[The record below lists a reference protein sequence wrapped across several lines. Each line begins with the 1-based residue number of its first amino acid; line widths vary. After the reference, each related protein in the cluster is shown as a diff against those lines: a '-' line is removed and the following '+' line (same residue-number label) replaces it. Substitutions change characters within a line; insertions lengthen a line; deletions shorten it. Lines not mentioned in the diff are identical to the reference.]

1 MNIRKERIQ
10 KDLDVIN
17 AFNATPGKG
26 VTRFTFSKEYQGALS
41 YVIEEFLRI
50 GVDYSFRPGGNL
62 LGRMPGS
69 EPRGPS
75 VMMGSH
81 LDTVAEG
88 GCFDGAAGVAAA
100 LEAARVIREEDR
112 SHRLPID
119 LVVFAEE
126 EGGRFGWG
134 LLGSSTWSGRITPG
148 QLAQIK
154 DREGVSYLEAMEG
167 AGIKVRDS
175 SILSPSSLKAMLE
188 LHIEQGSILETRNSR
203 IGVVEAI
210 VGIKQMIVTIEGSAS
225 HAGTTPMDLRR
236 DAMQGAARIIAA
248 VETVARQEGEGG
260 VATVGQV
267 FCEPGQANVIP
278 GLVRFSVDVR
288 HSDESRLKAM
298 AAGVAYMAENV
309 SKSRNLRCRI
319 EVKAEAEPVKMSPE
333 ICDLIEKVA
342 RAKGVEP
349 VRMASGAGHD
359 TGIIAT
365 ISDAGMI
372 FVPSQA
378 GRSHCAEEFTKVEDM
393 ALGAEIM
400 LDTVLELAKG

>member
-1 MNIRKERIQ
+1 MRIRKERIQ
-10 KDLDVIN
+10 KDLEAIN
-17 AFNATPGKG
+17 AFNATPEKG
-26 VTRFTFSKEYQGALS
+26 VTRYTFSKEHQGALS
-41 YVIEEFLRI
+41 YVVEELRRI
-50 GVDYSFRPGGNL
+50 GVNCSFALGGNL
-62 LGRMPGS
+62 LGRLAGS
-69 EPRGPS
+69 EPSGPG

-81 LDTVAEG
+81 LDSVAEG
-88 GCFDGAAGVAAA
+88 GRFDGTAGVAAA
-100 LEAARVIREEDR
+100 LEAARVIQEGEL

-134 LLGSSTWSGRITPG
+134 LLGSSAWSGRITPD

-154 DREGVSYLEAMEG
+154 DREGVGYFEAMES
-167 AGIKVRDS
+167 AGVKIGDAS
-175 SILSPSSLKAMLE
+175 TLNPESLKAMLE
-188 LHIEQGSILETRNSR
+188 LHIEQGSILESRNAS

-210 VGIKQMIVTIEGSAS
+210 VGIKQLIVTIEGSAD
-225 HAGTTPMDLRR
+225 HAGTTPMNLRR
-236 DAMQGAARIIAA
+236 DAMQGAVRIISA
-248 VETVARQEGEGG
+248 VETVARQEGSGG

-288 HSDESRLKAM
+288 HSDGSRLEAM

-309 SKSRNLRCRI
+309 SKGRNLGCRI
-319 EVKAEAEPVKMSPE
+319 EVKAEAEPVEMTPGL
-333 ICDLIEKVA
+333 CDLIEKVA
-342 RAKGVEP
+342 KGKGMQP

-359 TGIIAT
+359 TGIIAK

-378 GRSHCAEEFTKVEDM
+378 GRSHCAEEFTKVEDI
-393 ALGAEIM
+393 ALGAEI
-400 LDTVLELAKG
+400 LLETVLELAR

>member
-1 MNIRKERIQ
+1 MRIQKERIQ
-10 KDLDVIN
+10 KDLEAIN

-41 YVIEEFLRI
+41 YVVEELRRI
-50 GVDYSFRPGGNL
+50 GVECSFMLGGNL
-62 LGRMPGS
+62 RGRLEGS
-69 EPRGPS
+69 ERSGPS

-81 LDTVAEG
+81 LDSVAQG
-88 GCFDGAAGVAAA
+88 GRFDGTAGVVAA
-100 LEAARVIREEDR
+100 LEAVRAVREADLP
-112 SHRLPID
+112 HRLPLD
-119 LVVFAEE
+119 VVVFAEE

-134 LLGSSTWSGRITPG
+134 LLGSSTWTGRMTAA

-154 DREGVSYLEAMEG
+154 DLEGVSYLEAMES
-167 AGIKVRDS
+167 AGVKVHDS
-175 SILSPSSLKAMLE
+175 TLLKPHSLKAMLE
-188 LHIEQGSILETRNSR
+188 LHIEQGRILESRNAS
-203 IGVVEAI
+203 IGVVDAI
-210 VGIKQMIVTIEGSAS
+210 VGIKQVIVTIEGSAD
-225 HAGTTPMDLRR
+225 HAGTTPMNLRQ

-248 VETVARQEGEGG
+248 VETVAQQEGMAG

-288 HSDESRLKAM
+288 HRDEVRLEAM
-298 AAGVAYMAENV
+298 VAAVAHLAEGI
-309 SKSRNLRCRI
+309 SKTRGLRCHI
-319 EVKAEAEPVKMSPE
+319 EVKAEAEPVRMTQDL
-333 ICDLIEKVA
+333 CDLIEKIA
-342 RAKGVEP
+342 RGKGVEP

-378 GRSHCAEEFTKVEDM
+378 GRSHCAEEFTKVEDI
-393 ALGAEIM
+393 ALGAEIL
-400 LDTVLELAKG
+400 LDTVLELAK

>member
-1 MNIRKERIQ
+1 MRIRKERIQ
-10 KDLDVIN
+10 KDLEAIN

-26 VTRFTFSKEYQGALS
+26 VTRYTFSKEYQGALS
-41 YVIEEFLRI
+41 YVVEELRQF
-50 GVDYSFRPGGNL
+50 GVKSSFVLGGNL
-62 LGRMPGS
+62 LGRLAGS
-69 EPRGPS
+69 ESSGPS

-88 GCFDGAAGVAAA
+88 GCFDGTAGIAAA
-100 LEAARVIREEDR
+100 LEAARAIREEQLP
-112 SHRLPID
+112 HRLPID

-134 LLGSSTWSGRITPG
+134 LLGSSAWSGKITPG
-148 QLAQIK
+148 QLPQIK
-154 DREGVSYLEAMEG
+154 DREGLSYPEAMEK
-167 AGIKVRDS
+167 AGIVIRDS
-175 SILSPSSLKAMLE
+175 FMLSPASLKAMLE
-188 LHIEQGSILETRNSR
+188 LHIEQGSVLENRNSR

-210 VGIKQMIVTIEGSAS
+210 AGIKQMIVTIEGSAD
-225 HAGTTPMDLRR
+225 HAGTTPMNLRR
-236 DAMQGAARIIAA
+236 DAMQGAVRIIAG

-260 VATVGQV
+260 VATVGQI

-288 HSDESRLKAM
+288 HSEESRLRAM
-298 AAGVAYMAENV
+298 GAGVAYVAENV
-309 SKSRNLRCRI
+309 AKARDLRCHI

-342 RAKGVEP
+342 REKGVEP

-359 TGIIAT
+359 TGIIAK

-378 GRSHCAEEFTKVEDM
+378 GRSHCAEEYTKVEDI
-393 ALGAEIM
+393 ALGAEIL
-400 LDTVLELAKG
+400 LDTVLELAK

>member
-1 MNIRKERIQ
+1 MRIRKERIQ
-10 KDLDVIN
+10 KDLEAIN
-17 AFNATPGKG
+17 AFNGTPGKG
-26 VTRFTFSKEYQGALS
+26 VTRFTFSKEHHGALS
-41 YVIEEFLRI
+41 YVVEELRRI
-50 GVDYSFRPGGNL
+50 GVESSFVIGGNL
-62 LGRMPGS
+62 RGRLAGS
-69 EPRGPS
+69 EPSGPS

-81 LDTVAEG
+81 LDSVAEG
-88 GCFDGAAGVAAA
+88 GRFDGTAGVAAA
-100 LEAARVIREEDR
+100 LEAARAIKEGDLP
-112 SHRLPID
+112 HRLPID

-134 LLGSSTWSGRITPG
+134 LLGSSAWSGRITSG

-154 DREGVSYLEAMEG
+154 DREGVGYLEAMES
-167 AGIKVRDS
+167 AGIKIRDS
-175 SILSPSSLKAMLE
+175 SMLTTDSLKAMLE
-188 LHIEQGSILETRNSR
+188 LHIEQGSILESR
-203 IGVVEAI
+203 
-210 VGIKQMIVTIEGSAS
+210 IKQMIVTIEGSAD

-248 VETVARQEGEGG
+248 VETVAHQEGAAA

-342 RAKGVEP
+342 REKGVEP
-349 VRMASGAGHD
+349 VRVRQDEAIVRKSSPRWRILPWAR
-359 TGIIAT
+359 
-365 ISDAGMI
+365 
-372 FVPSQA
+372 
-378 GRSHCAEEFTKVEDM
+378 RSCWRRY
-393 ALGAEIM
+393 
-400 LDTVLELAKG
+400 

>member
-1 MNIRKERIQ
+1 MRIRKERIQ
-10 KDLDVIN
+10 KDLEAIN
-17 AFNATPGKG
+17 AFNATPEKG
-26 VTRFTFSKEYQGALS
+26 VTRYTFSKEHQGALS
-41 YVIEEFLRI
+41 YVVEELRRI
-50 GVDYSFRPGGNL
+50 GVNCSFALGGNL
-62 LGRMPGS
+62 LGRLAGS
-69 EPRGPS
+69 EPSEPG

-81 LDTVAEG
+81 LDSVAEG
-88 GCFDGAAGVAAA
+88 GRFDGTAGVAAA
-100 LEAARVIREEDR
+100 LEAARVIQEGEL

-134 LLGSSTWSGRITPG
+134 LLGSSAWSGRITPD

-154 DREGVSYLEAMEG
+154 DREGVGYFEAMES
-167 AGIKVRDS
+167 AGVKIGDAS
-175 SILSPSSLKAMLE
+175 TLNPESLKAMLE
-188 LHIEQGSILETRNSR
+188 LHIEQGSILESRNAS

-210 VGIKQMIVTIEGSAS
+210 VGIKQLIVTIEGSAD
-225 HAGTTPMDLRR
+225 HAGTTPMKPRR
-236 DAMQGAARIIAA
+236 DAMQGAARIISA
-248 VETVARQEGEGG
+248 VETVARQEGVGG

-288 HSDESRLKAM
+288 HSDGSRLEAM

-309 SKSRNLRCRI
+309 SKGRNLGCRI
-319 EVKAEAEPVKMSPE
+319 EVKAEAEPVEMTPG

-342 RAKGVEP
+342 KGKGMQP

-359 TGIIAT
+359 TGIIAK

-378 GRSHCAEEFTKVEDM
+378 GRSHCAEEFTKVEDI
-393 ALGAEIM
+393 ALGAEI
-400 LDTVLELAKG
+400 LLETVLELAK

>member
-1 MNIRKERIQ
+1 MRTRKDRIQ
-10 KDLDVIN
+10 KDLEAIN
-17 AFNATPGKG
+17 AFNASPGKG
-26 VTRFTFSKEYQGALS
+26 VTRYTFSREYQGALT
-41 YVIEEFLRI
+41 YVVEELRRI
-50 GVDYSFRPGGNL
+50 GVNCSFVLGGNL
-62 LGRMPGS
+62 LGRLAGS
-69 EPRGPS
+69 ESSGPS

-81 LDTVAEG
+81 LDTVAQG
-88 GCFDGAAGVAAA
+88 GRFDGSAGVVAA
-100 LEAARVIREEDR
+100 LEAARAVREEDLP
-112 SHRLPID
+112 HRLPID

-126 EGGRFGWG
+126 EGSRFGWG

-154 DREGVSYLEAMEG
+154 DREGVSYLEAMES

-210 VGIKQMIVTIEGSAS
+210 VGIKQMIVTIEGSAG

-260 VATVGQV
+260 VATVGQI

-278 GLVRFSVDVR
+278 GVVRFSVDVR

-309 SKSRNLRCRI
+309 SKSRDLRCRI
-319 EVKAEAEPVKMSPE
+319 EVKAEAEPVKMNPE
-333 ICDLIEKVA
+333 ICNLIEKVA
-342 RAKGVEP
+342 REKEVEP
-349 VRMASGAGHD
+349 VRFASGAGHD

-378 GRSHCAEEFTKVEDM
+378 GRSHCAEEYTKVEDI
-393 ALGAEIM
+393 ALGAEIL
-400 LDTVLELAKG
+400 LDTVLELAK

>member
-1 MNIRKERIQ
+1 MRIRKDRIQ
-10 KDLDVIN
+10 KDLEAIN

-26 VTRFTFSKEYQGALS
+26 VTRFTFSREHVGAVS
-41 YVIEEFLRI
+41 YVVEELHRI
-50 GVDYSFRPGGNL
+50 GVESSFVLGGNL
-62 LGRMPGS
+62 RGRLAGLDPSG
-69 EPRGPS
+69 PR

-81 LDTVAEG
+81 LDSVAEG
-88 GCFDGAAGVAAA
+88 GRFDGTAGVAAA
-100 LEAARVIREEDR
+100 LEAARVIREEDLF
-112 SHRLPID
+112 HRLPVD

-203 IGVVEAI
+203 IGVVETI

-225 HAGTTPMDLRR
+225 HAGTTPTDLRR

-309 SKSRNLRCRI
+309 SKSRDLRCRI

-342 RAKGVEP
+342 REQGIEP
-349 VRMASGAGHD
+349 VRVTSGAGHD
-359 TGIIAT
+359 TGIIAK
-365 ISDAGMI
+365 ISNAGMI
-372 FVPSQA
+372 FVPSQG
-378 GRSHCAEEFTKVEDM
+378 GRSHCAEEFTKVEDI
-393 ALGAEIM
+393 ALGAEI
-400 LDTVLELAKG
+400 LLEGVLALAR

>member
-1 MNIRKERIQ
+1 
-10 KDLDVIN
+10 
-17 AFNATPGKG
+17 
-26 VTRFTFSKEYQGALS
+26 
-41 YVIEEFLRI
+41 
-50 GVDYSFRPGGNL
+50 
-62 LGRMPGS
+62 
-69 EPRGPS
+69 
-75 VMMGSH
+75 MMGSH
-81 LDTVAEG
+81 LDSVAEG
-88 GCFDGAAGVAAA
+88 GRFDGTAGVAAA
-100 LEAARVIREEDR
+100 LEAARAIKEGDLP
-112 SHRLPID
+112 HRLPID

-134 LLGSSTWSGRITPG
+134 LLGSSAWSGRITAG

-154 DREGVSYLEAMEG
+154 DREGVGYLEAMES
-167 AGIKVRDS
+167 AGIKIRDS
-175 SILSPSSLKAMLE
+175 SMLNPDSLKAMLE
-188 LHIEQGSILETRNSR
+188 LHIEQGSILESRNAS

-210 VGIKQMIVTIEGSAS
+210 VGIKQVIVTIEGSAD

-248 VETVARQEGEGG
+248 VETVAQQEGAGG

-288 HSDESRLKAM
+288 HSDESRLEAM

-309 SKSRNLRCRI
+309 SKTRNLRCHI
-319 EVKAEAEPVKMSPE
+319 EVKAEAEPVKMTPE
-333 ICDLIEKVA
+333 ICDLIEKIA
-342 RAKGVEP
+342 REKGVEP

-378 GRSHCAEEFTKVEDM
+378 GRSHCAEEFTKVEDI
-393 ALGAEIM
+393 ALGAEI
-400 LDTVLELAKG
+400 LLETVLELAK

>member
-1 MNIRKERIQ
+1 
-10 KDLDVIN
+10 
-17 AFNATPGKG
+17 
-26 VTRFTFSKEYQGALS
+26 
-41 YVIEEFLRI
+41 
-50 GVDYSFRPGGNL
+50 
-62 LGRMPGS
+62 
-69 EPRGPS
+69 
-75 VMMGSH
+75 MMGSH
-81 LDTVAEG
+81 LDSVAQG
-88 GCFDGAAGVAAA
+88 GRFDGTAGVVAA
-100 LEAARVIREEDR
+100 LEVARGIREGELP
-112 SHRLPID
+112 HRLPID

-134 LLGSSTWSGRITPG
+134 LLGSSTWSGRMTAA

-154 DREGVSYLEAMEG
+154 DLGGVSYLEAMES
-167 AGIKVRDS
+167 AGVKVQDS
-175 SILSPSSLKAMLE
+175 TLLNPHSLKAMLE
-188 LHIEQGSILETRNSR
+188 LHIEQGSILESRNAS

-210 VGIKQMIVTIEGSAS
+210 VGIKQVIVTIEGSAD
-225 HAGTTPMDLRR
+225 HAGTTPMNLRQ

-288 HSDESRLKAM
+288 HSDQSRLEAM
-298 AAGVAYMAENV
+298 AAAVAYLAENQ
-309 SKSRNLRCRI
+309 SKARNLRCHS
-319 EVKAEAEPVKMSPE
+319 EVKAEADPVKMSPE

-342 RAKGVEP
+342 RNKGVEP

-359 TGIIAT
+359 TGMIAT

-378 GRSHCAEEFTKVEDM
+378 GRSHCAEEFTKVEDI
-393 ALGAEIM
+393 ALGAEIL
-400 LDTVLELAKG
+400 LDTVLELAK

>member
-1 MNIRKERIQ
+1 MRIRKDRIQ
-10 KDLDVIN
+10 KDLEAIN
-17 AFNATPGKG
+17 AFNATPGEG
-26 VTRFTFSKEYQGALS
+26 VTRFTFSKEHRGALS
-41 YVIEEFLRI
+41 YVIEELHRMGIECLFA
-50 GVDYSFRPGGNL
+50 PGGNL
-62 LGRMPGS
+62 RGRLAGSDSSGPG
-69 EPRGPS
+69 

-81 LDTVAEG
+81 LDSVAHG
-88 GCFDGAAGVAAA
+88 GRYDGAAGVAAA
-100 LEAARVIREEDR
+100 LEAARVIREEKL
-112 SHRLPID
+112 SHRLPVD

-134 LLGSSTWSGRITPG
+134 LLGSSTWSGRIPSG
-148 QLAQIK
+148 QLAQIR

-167 AGIKVRDS
+167 AGIKIRDVTM
-175 SILSPSSLKAMLE
+175 LDRASLKAMLE
-188 LHIEQGSILETRNSR
+188 LHIEQGTILESRNAS
-203 IGVVEAI
+203 IGIVEAI
-210 VGIKQMIVTIEGSAS
+210 VGITQMIVTIEGSAD
-225 HAGTTPMDLRR
+225 HAGTTPMNLRR

-260 VATVGQV
+260 VATVGQI

-298 AAGVAYMAENV
+298 AAGVSFVAETLA
-309 SKSRNLRCRI
+309 KSRDLRCHI
-319 EVKAEAEPVKMSPE
+319 EVKAEADPVRMSPG

-342 RAKGVEP
+342 GEKGVEP

-359 TGIIAT
+359 TGIMAK

-378 GRSHCAEEFTKVEDM
+378 GRSHCAEEFTRVEDI
-393 ALGAEIM
+393 ALGTEI
-400 LDTVLELAKG
+400 LLETVLELAR